1 MIRAIAVTVLV
12 AAAAGF
18 LSHNAVG
25 YRRAGRSYVE
35 SEKEKRRTMGLK
47 PSARFSR
54 PWGVKGA
61 DYKKCR

>member
-12 AAAAGF
+12 GALAGF

-25 YRRAGRSYVE
+25 YRRAGRSYIE
-35 SEKEKRRTMGLK
+35 SEKEKRQTMGLK

-54 PWGVKGA
+54 PWIMKEK
-61 DYKKCR
+61 DNKNRR